1 MKKLFALFLTLLL
14 ALSLAACGG
23 STPAEP
29 AIQEV
34 EKEFVAPAE
43 YASVILV
50 TINPQVRMYLD
61 AQGNVLAVEAVN
73 KDAKKLLETMELENS
88 HYTDAMEQI
97 VSAANE
103 AGYIHSTTVIH
114 VDIDD
119 DKKNPTV
126 DVAEVEEQ
134 IQEILA
140 ETAPD
145 LKIQVQVKIKQAKPA
160 ETEPT
165 EETQPEPTQ
174 CAHTWKD
181 ATCFLPKTCT
191 SCGET
196 EGEALGHT
204 WKDATCTDPKI
215 CTVCD
220 ASQGSPLGHSWKAAT
235 CAAPKTCSGCGKTEG
250 FALEHTWAEATCAAP
265 KTCSGC
271 GKTEGVALEHTWTD
285 ATCTTP
291 KTCIN
296 CGATEGTA
304 PGHSYVDGK
313 CHCGAMIA
321 GQGTWYRVRQDGDNL
336 YILTITLL
344 DGGSGSVWSKS
355 YQKTSTLEPGST
367 VSLTYQGEDYTV
379 TAGAGDPCYFELSGG
394 SVIVHLGEP
403 ADNWSEQV
411 VLQRSGSQMTVLS
424 AISFYGLQAG
434 DILISSLN

>member
-97 VSAANE
+97 VSAAKE

-145 LKIQVQVKIKQAKPA
+145 LKIQVQVKIKQGKPA

-235 CAAPKTCSGCGKTEG
+235 CASPKTCSGCGKTEG
-250 FALEHTWAEATCAAP
+250 A
-265 KTCSGC
+265 
-271 GKTEGVALEHTWTD
+271 ALEHTWTD

-321 GQGTWYRVRQDGDNL
+321 GQGTWYWVRQDGDNL

-424 AISFYGLQAG
+424 AVSFYGLQAG
-434 DILISSLN
+434 NILISSLN